1 MIEIFH
7 RFIEA
12 FKSSSF
18 PIILFAA
25 VHSSSYF
32 LGKNG
37 DYDIAPGDNF
47 PQLKG

>member
-1 MIEIFH
+1 MAEIIH
-7 RFIEA
+7 RLIDA

-32 LGKNG
+32 LGKKD

-47 PQLKG
+47 PQLNG